1 MYVRLC
7 FAFILVYL
15 VFIALFLS
23 SCDRLCFPPLFYE
36 TIFRIYCCDF
46 TADEFFNNTNN
57 NLSLHTQDRT
67 FMLTSAYHF
76 AVNSLRLHSA
86 VVIVVGLCN
95 ERC

>member
-1 MYVRLC
+1 MKQYSE
-7 FAFILVYL
+7 FIVAILL
-15 VFIALFLS
+15 LTSFL
-23 SCDRLCFPPLFYE
+23 
-36 TIFRIYCCDF
+36 T
-46 TADEFFNNTNN
+46 TNN
-57 NLSLHTQDRT
+57 KLSLHTQDRT